1 MSIFQRIFEF
11 FHTAE
16 EYVVI
21 QSTWTGQHAVVTG
34 FADRTEAQEWAS
46 KNGGK
51 VAPASLANEDSEDE
65 DEDDDR

>member
-1 MSIFQRIFEF
+1 MGALQRIFEF

-21 QSTWTGQHAVVTG
+21 QSTWTGQKAVVTG
-34 FADRTEAQEWAS
+34 FANRAEAQEWAS

-51 VAPASLANEDSEDE
+51 VAPSSMVNEDTE
-65 DEDDDR
+65 DEDDDDD